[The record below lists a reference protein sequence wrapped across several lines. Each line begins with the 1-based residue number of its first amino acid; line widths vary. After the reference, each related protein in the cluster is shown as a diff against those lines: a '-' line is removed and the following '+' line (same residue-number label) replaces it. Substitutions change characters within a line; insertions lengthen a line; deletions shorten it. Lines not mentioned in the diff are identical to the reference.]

1 MLCFDDLVLDCKD
14 SNGRG
19 RNESLLC
26 ADADRQVVDK
36 RLNQTYQRILSRLAG
51 KNKASLIEAQRAWV
65 RFKLADCEDE
75 AGYEETV
82 ANWRDVSVVSCETE
96 HTKQRLQ
103 TLERRYRVKLSYS
116 RQRPNP
122 GFAKMPAKPAQLYVG
137 RLETGSSDRFDV

>member
-1 MLCFDDLVLDCKD
+1 MRFQTILFLMLLPSAALAFESGDTCTKATKLPPHMLCFDGLVLDCKD

-26 ADADRQVVDK
+26 ADADREMVDK

-65 RFKLADCEDE
+65 RFKLTDCEDE
-75 AGYEETV
+75 AGYEETA

-96 HTKQRLQ
+96 LTKQRLQ
-103 TLERRYRVKLSYS
+103 TLERRYGVK
-116 RQRPNP
+116 
-122 GFAKMPAKPAQLYVG
+122 
-137 RLETGSSDRFDV
+137 